1 MVVQAVHTKPRA
13 LDSSLGYTSS
23 PSSLDMPTTTALKVT
38 RPRKTERR
46 QKKVTRNVFLCY
58 VVGAAGSGKT
68 SLLRSFL
75 SKRFRGG
82 EQGDVG
88 YEPTSRTMSAVNSVE
103 MGGGEK
109 YLVVSKLWGSPSD
122 DLVALN
128 SRFLTIVARVWVEIR
143 ERSLA

>member
-1 MVVQAVHTKPRA
+1 
-13 LDSSLGYTSS
+13 
-23 PSSLDMPTTTALKVT
+23 MPTTTALKIT

-82 EQGDVG
+82 EVGDVG

-109 YLVVSKLWGSPSD
+109 YLVVSAFC
-122 DLVALN
+122 VH
-128 SRFLTIVARVWVEIR
+128 VV
-143 ERSLA
+143 